1 MNGHALTRGVSVR
14 FERNSAV
21 RQFAPPRLGL
31 NLSAAV
37 PYQSAVPA
45 SPPFSALVAA
55 LIALAGTVAVTA
67 ATGAPAPVDFARE
80 VRPLLV
86 KRCLACH
93 DAEHAKGGLRLDS
106 REAALRGGKSRQP
119 TLVPGAP
126 AKSELVKRITTHDPD
141 ELMPPKGGALTL
153 AQVTL
158 LTRWIAEGATWPAD
172 SAAKHWAFVPPVRP
186 VVPVVKNKSWP
197 RNAIDHFILAKL
209 EERGWQPSPAAEPR
223 VLIRRLHFD
232 LIGLPPTPGE
242 VDTFTQHAARSTPEA
257 LARLV
262 DDLLGR
268 TSYGERWGRHWL
280 DLARYAETN
289 GYERDAAKPN
299 VWRYRDYVIAAFN
312 SDKPYDRFIREQIA
326 GDELPDT
333 NAETLIATGFHRL
346 GPWDDEPADHLQD
359 RADQVDDMIRTTSQA
374 FLGVTL
380 GCARCHDHKF
390 DPLTARDYYSLAAV
404 FAPLKRTQSGRTD
417 LDAPAGSRVELA
429 ALAQRDQRIAALTN
443 EVAAARSAFRM
454 EFLASGKSALPAD
467 AVAAFR
473 TDARQQTPAQKEL
486 VKKFTAQLEAKVTKA
501 LPAEIREKAGATEAA
516 IAELRRATPDLPRG
530 YFPNEPSPTAP
541 KSFVLLRGSAHS
553 PGPEVFPAVPVA
565 LTAKQPDFPAP
576 DEFTT
581 RRRLTLANW
590 IASAD
595 NPLTA
600 RVLVNRVW
608 QHHFGEGLV
617 RTASDFGLIGTA
629 PTHPELLD
637 WLADWFV
644 KEGGWSVKRL
654 HRLILGSAT
663 WQQASSAYALRFTH
677 YADVKRKDVTRN
689 QTAPAAHE
697 LDPENLLLSHF
708 PYRRLEVE
716 AIRDSMLA
724 VSGRLNPCVGGPSM
738 YPEVPKEALAGSSD
752 PDKIWKPFDEA
763 DASRRT
769 VYAFLKRSFMVPML
783 EVLDVC
789 DTTQSSDKRAVT
801 SVAPQALTLFN
812 GEFVNRQARQFAD
825 RLKRE
830 AGAKVEAQIQ
840 LAWRLALARP
850 PKPEELAAMQRF
862 LTEET
867 TSKNIST
874 DEATHAA
881 LTQMCRVVLNLNEFV
896 YPD

>member
-1 MNGHALTRGVSVR
+1 MPWPLISTFS
-14 FERNSAV
+14 
-21 RQFAPPRLGL
+21 FAPCPVLASWLG
-31 NLSAAV
+31 
-37 PYQSAVPA
+37 
-45 SPPFSALVAA
+45 VAA
-55 LIALAGTVAVTA
+55 LVYISMVNAAGAN
-67 ATGAPAPVDFARE
+67 PPVDFARE

-93 DAEHAKGGLRLDS
+93 DADHAKGGLRLDS
-106 REAALRGGKSRQP
+106 REAALKGGKSKLA
-119 TLVPGAP
+119 TLVSGAP

-141 ELMPPKGGALTL
+141 ELMPPKGGALTS
-153 AQVTL
+153 AQVQL
-158 LTRWIAEGATWPAD
+158 LTRWIGEGANWPAN

-186 VVPVVKNKSWP
+186 AVPSVKNQSWP
-197 RNAIDHFILAKL
+197 QNTIDHFVLAKL
-209 EERGWQPSPAAEPR
+209 EERGWTPSPAAGKRILLRR
-223 VLIRRLHFD
+223 VFLD
-232 LIGLPPTPGE
+232 LTGLPPT
-242 VDTFTQHAARSTPEA
+242 
-257 LARLV
+257 LAEQDNFLADKSPDAFAKLV
-262 DDLLGR
+262 NDLLSR

-326 GDELPDT
+326 GDELPDA
-333 NAETLIATGFHRL
+333 NAETFIATGFHRL
-346 GPWDDEPADHLQD
+346 GPWDDEPADSLQD

-404 FAPLKRTQSGRTD
+404 FAPLKRTQSGRSD
-417 LDAPAGSRVELA
+417 LDAPAGTRAQLK
-429 ALAQRDQRIAALTN
+429 ALAERDQRIAALKKEAEALRTAQLAEFFKLGSSSLPASALEAIRTELAKRTSEQRELAKRHVKQFN
-443 EVAAARSAFRM
+443 E
-454 EFLASGKSALPAD
+454 EFEAALPA
-467 AVAAFR
+467 
-473 TDARQQTPAQKEL
+473 
-486 VKKFTAQLEAKVTKA
+486 
-501 LPAEIREKAGATEAA
+501 A
-516 IAELRRATPDLPRG
+516 IKQRFAELREIETQLHRATPDLPRG
-530 YFPNEPSPTAP
+530 YFPSEPSTSVP

-565 LTAKQPDFPAP
+565 LTAKQPVFPEP

-581 RRRLTLANW
+581 HRRLTLANW
-590 IASAD
+590 IASPD

-617 RTASDFGLIGTA
+617 RTPSDFGLIGSA

-644 KEGGWSVKRL
+644 KEGGWSLKKL
-654 HRLILGSAT
+654 HRLILASAT
-663 WQQASSAYALRFTH
+663 WQQASSYALRFTS
-677 YADVKRKDVTRN
+677 YDTVKRKDATRKN
-689 QTAPAAHE
+689 TAPDGRA
-697 LDPENLLLSHF
+697 LDPDNLFLSRF

-724 VSGRLNPCVGGPSM
+724 VSGRLNPRVGGPSM
-738 YPEVPKEALAGSSD
+738 YPAVPKEALAGSSD
-752 PDKIWKPFDEA
+752 PGKIWKPFDEA

-769 VYAFLKRSFMVPML
+769 VYAFLKRSFVVPML

-789 DTTQSSDKRAVT
+789 DSTQSSDKRAVT
-801 SVAPQALTLFN
+801 SIAPQALTLFN
-812 GEFVNRQARQFAD
+812 GEFVNRQARHFAD
-825 RLKRE
+825 RLRRE
-830 AGAKVEAQIQ
+830 AGPLPADKIQ

-862 LTEET
+862 LAEET
-867 TSKNIST
+867 ASQLRDAKAASRNFST

>member
-1 MNGHALTRGVSVR
+1 MNHL
-14 FERNSAV
+14 
-21 RQFAPPRLGL
+21 PPPQKSPARSRTQRVATFMAGL
-31 NLSAAV
+31 LL
-37 PYQSAVPA
+37 P
-45 SPPFSALVAA
+45 LAA
-55 LIALAGTVAVTA
+55 LA
-67 ATGAPAPVDFARE
+67 APVPLIDYARE

-93 DAEHAKGGLRLDS
+93 DAEHVKGGLRLDS
-106 REAALRGGKSRQP
+106 REAALKGGKSKKP

-126 AKSELVKRITTHDPD
+126 AKSELVKRINTHDPD
-141 ELMPPKGGALTL
+141 VLMPPKGGALTA
-153 AQVTL
+153 AQVAL
-158 LTRWIAEGATWPAD
+158 LTRWIAEGANWPTD

-186 VVPVVKNKSWP
+186 AVPVVKNQSWA
-197 RNAIDHFILAKL
+197 RNPIDHFILAKL
-209 EERGWQPSPAAEPR
+209 EENGLQPSPQAAPR
-223 VLIRRLHFD
+223 TLIRRLHLD
-232 LIGLPPTPGE
+232 LLGLPPAPEDVEAFVSQSSIGNRQSAIANL
-242 VDTFTQHAARSTPEA
+242 VDTL
-257 LARLV
+257 LA
-262 DDLLGR
+262 
-268 TSYGERWGRHWL
+268 SPHYGERWGRHWL
-280 DLARYAETN
+280 DLARYAESN
-289 GYERDAAKPN
+289 GYERDAAKPS
-299 VWRYRDYVIAAFN
+299 VWRYRDYVVAAFN

-326 GDELPDT
+326 GDELPDAS
-333 NAETLIATGFHRL
+333 AETLIATGFHRL
-346 GPWDDEPADHLQD
+346 GPWDDEPADPVQD

-404 FAPLKRTQSGRTD
+404 FAPLKRTQSGRSD
-417 LDAPAGSRVELA
+417 LDAPAGTRAELA

-443 EVAAARSAFRM
+443 A
-454 EFLASGKSALPAD
+454 LKSATGELRRDQA
-467 AVAAFR
+467 
-473 TDARQQTPAQKEL
+473 TD
-486 VKKFTAQLEAKVTKA
+486 
-501 LPAEIREKAGATEAA
+501 TEAT
-516 IAELRRATPDLPRG
+516 IAELRRVTPDLPRG
-530 YFPNEPSPTAP
+530 YFPSEPPAAPP
-541 KSFVLLRGSAHS
+541 KSFVFLRGSAHS

-565 LTAKQPDFPAP
+565 LAAKQPAFPAP

-581 RRRLTLANW
+581 RRRLTVANW

-617 RTASDFGLIGTA
+617 RTPSDFGLIGAA

-644 KEGGWSVKRL
+644 KEGGWSVKKL
-654 HRLILGSAT
+654 HRLILASAT
-663 WQQASSAYALRFTH
+663 WQQAGGEGKYLVISDKSSAPKPAS
-677 YADVKRKDVTRN
+677 
-689 QTAPAAHE
+689 TANRPSTSLLITNHSSPESA
-697 LDPENLLLSHF
+697 DPENLLLARF

-724 VSGRLNPCVGGPSM
+724 VSGRLNARVGGPSM

-812 GEFVNRQARQFAD
+812 GEFVNRQARHFAD
-825 RLKRE
+825 RLRRE
-830 AGAKVEAQIQ
+830 AGANPDAQIQ

-862 LTEET
+862 LAEET
-867 TSKNIST
+867 ASQLK
-874 DEATHAA
+874 EATAASKSISDAEAARAA
-881 LTQMCRVVLNLNEFV
+881 LTQMCRVLLNLNEFV

>member
-1 MNGHALTRGVSVR
+1 MANLFVMAALT
-14 FERNSAV
+14 
-21 RQFAPPRLGL
+21 
-31 NLSAAV
+31 
-37 PYQSAVPA
+37 A
-45 SPPFSALVAA
+45 S
-55 LIALAGTVAVTA
+55 
-67 ATGAPAPVDFARE
+67 GAPAPVDFVRE

-93 DAEHAKGGLRLDS
+93 DAEHSKGGLRLDS
-106 REAALRGGKSRQP
+106 RQAALKGGKSKQP
-119 TLVPGAP
+119 GITPGTP
-126 AKSELVKRITTHDPD
+126 ARSELLKRVLTHAPD
-141 ELMPPKGGALTL
+141 EVMPPKGGALTS
-153 AQVTL
+153 AQTEL
-158 LTRWIAEGATWPAD
+158 LTRWIAEGASWPAD
-172 SAAKHWAFVPPVRP
+172 AAKHWAFVPPVRP
-186 VVPVVKNKSWP
+186 ALPAVKNNAWP
-197 RNAIDHFILAKL
+197 RNPIDQFILAKL
-209 EERGWQPSPAAEPR
+209 EERGWQPTPAAEKR
-223 VLIRRLHFD
+223 VLLRRVFLD
-232 LIGLPPTPGE
+232 LTGLPPTLAEQDKFLADNSPNA
-242 VDTFTQHAARSTPEA
+242 FTK
-257 LARLV
+257 LV
-262 DDLLGR
+262 DDLLSR

-280 DLARYAETN
+280 DLARYAESN
-289 GYERDAAKPN
+289 GYERDAAKPS

-326 GDELPDT
+326 GDELPDA

-404 FAPLKRTQSGRTD
+404 FAPLKRTQSGRSD
-417 LDAPAGSRVELA
+417 LDAPAGTRAELKA
-429 ALAQRDQRIAALTN
+429 IAERDQRIAALAN
-443 EVAAARSAFRM
+443 EVTATRQAFRAV
-454 EFLASGKSALPAD
+454 FLESGKSTMPPD
-467 AVAAFR
+467 AVVALRTAAI
-473 TDARQQTPAQKEL
+473 QQTPAQKDL
-486 VKKFTAQLEAKVTKA
+486 AKKFAPQLDAETAKA
-501 LPAEIREKAGATEAA
+501 LPAAARESIAEAEAA
-516 IAELRRATPDLPRG
+516 IAELRRATPDLSRG
-530 YFPNEPSPTAP
+530 YFPSEPSPSAP

-565 LTAKQPDFPAP
+565 LTAKQPAFPTP

-581 RRRLTLANW
+581 RRRLTVANW

-644 KEGGWSVKRL
+644 KEGGWSVKKL
-654 HRLILGSAT
+654 HRLILASAT
-663 WQQASSAYALRFTH
+663 WQQASGSNQYSVFSVQSESGAGAAKSKLNTEHSSAT
-677 YADVKRKDVTRN
+677 T
-689 QTAPAAHE
+689 
-697 LDPENLLLSHF
+697 DPENLLLSRF

-724 VSGRLNPCVGGPSM
+724 VSGRLNPRVGGPSM

-752 PDKIWKPFDEA
+752 PNSIWKPFDEA

-812 GEFVNRQARQFAD
+812 GEFVNRQARHFAD
-825 RLKRE
+825 RLRRE
-830 AGAKVEAQIQ
+830 AGPLPADKIQ
-840 LAWRLALARP
+840 LAWRLALARL

-862 LTEET
+862 LAEET
-867 TSKNIST
+867 ANQLREATAAGKNISV
-874 DEATHAA
+874 DEATRAA
-881 LTQMCRVVLNLNEFV
+881 LSQMCRVVLNLNEFV